1 MKSNF
6 GRQNKRLAS
15 ESRRQFHISHAN
27 PTKNSQTWW
36 KPSWEK
42 PSKTKV
48 KSLPILRNIITEWQR
63 IYAFMQL
70 VYKLIAKGLCL
81 EFYLYPIQRVWA
93 SFKWQ
98 RKFHVDR
105 RSGGGRAKSSTIYN
119 QSAIATLSPILQKER
134 RSVDQTFCLC
144 FTYWFSWKY
153 SLNMAF
159 TQTLSLIKTP
169 KIPSYIPSTYHLILT
184 EIEFILN
191 QFWIKPKRWKKSIL

>member
-15 ESRRQFHISHAN
+15 ESRRQFHISQAN

-36 KPSWEK
+36 KPSWEM
-42 PSKTKV
+42 PSKAKV
-48 KSLPILRNIITEWQR
+48 KSLPISRNKIAEWQR
-63 IYAFMQL
+63 IYAIMRL
-70 VYKLIAKGLCL
+70 VYKLIAKDSCL

-93 SFKWQ
+93 CFKWQ

-119 QSAIATLSPILQKER
+119 QSAIATLSPIFAKRETKCWPNFLPMLYILI
-134 RSVDQTFCLC
+134 F
-144 FTYWFSWKY
+144 
-153 SLNMAF
+153 MAF

-169 KIPSYIPSTYHLILT
+169 KISTYIHT
-184 EIEFILN
+184 
-191 QFWIKPKRWKKSIL
+191 